1 MIWQK
6 EMLMNFCKR
15 ILELFKK
22 YYFILFAAI
31 ALLLPDIAIRGM
43 VEPKAFS
50 ENYVDVVTQLFTFGW
65 IGIII
70 VFCMFFLAKNKGRI
84 TYIIVNLLFLILA
97 VSEYVYFRIFDQF
110 FWLKSIAIA
119 GEGSDYLGYAA
130 KYIDKKMY
138 AVIIFSLI
146 FIILAAIKWKSV
158 EGIGKKKWLIMLVPM
173 IAVAG
178 THLYMQPQ
186 LHNDNMSGWDVWKKP
201 RVVYSNFTDVNK
213 SMEASGLYQFVC
225 RNITT
230 TFIPDGKQDEDKLI
244 KADKYFADK
253 GEMKEN
259 KHTGMFEGKN
269 VIAVMMESIDTWMIS
284 QKYTPTLHK
293 MMKEGIN
300 FTNYNAP
307 FFGAGFTFNSEFA
320 FNSGFFTPVSEV
332 SAANFSK
339 KSFPYSLA
347 NLFKDAGY
355 TTNSFHFNDSE
366 FYNRGIMHKSLGYEK
381 YNSIAKFGVPD
392 IESQLV
398 SNMMKKDEV
407 YNKMVEQ
414 QPFMNFVITYSAHL
428 PYDKDEGKL
437 ALAKEYY
444 PHLIDESIDPEKNN
458 ALILAADTDEFFRL
472 LLDRLEADGLLD
484 NTVIIA
490 YTDHFAYGVSDQE
503 TMLSEWKK
511 GDLSYR
517 VPAFIY
523 SKGMKRTEVNKP
535 MMTVDWLPTLV
546 NLFGLDRNGKYIG
559 NDIFDPDNKGFAY
572 FETHSWLDE
581 KMYYDASKDY
591 GDEFLEV
598 IAYIQKQN
606 QRVEDTIAINDIV
619 VSGDYFG
626 NRKE

>member
-1 MIWQK
+1 M
-6 EMLMNFCKR
+6 
-15 ILELFKK
+15 
-22 YYFILFAAI
+22 
-31 ALLLPDIAIRGM
+31 
-43 VEPKAFS
+43 
-50 ENYVDVVTQLFTFGW
+50 
-65 IGIII
+65 
-70 VFCMFFLAKNKGRI
+70 
-84 TYIIVNLLFLILA
+84 ILA
-97 VSEYVYFRIFDQF
+97 V
-110 FWLKSIAIA
+110 
-119 GEGSDYLGYAA
+119 
-130 KYIDKKMY
+130 
-138 AVIIFSLI
+138 
-146 FIILAAIKWKSV
+146 IKWKPV
-158 EGIGKKKWLIMLVPM
+158 EGIGKKRRIAILVPVL
-173 IAVAG
+173 ILLG
-178 THLYMQPQ
+178 THIYMQPQ

-213 SMEASGLYQFVC
+213 SFEASGLYQFVF
-225 RNITT
+225 RNFTT

-259 KHTGMFEGKN
+259 KHTGIFEGKN

-284 QKYTPTLHK
+284 QKYTPTIHK

-381 YNSIAKFGVPD
+381 YNSIAKFGVPN
-392 IESQLV
+392 IESQLD
-398 SNMMKKDEV
+398 SNMMKTDEV
-407 YNKMVEQ
+407 YNKMVES

-472 LLDRLEADGLLD
+472 LLERLEADGLLE
-484 NTVIIA
+484 NTVIVA

-503 TMLSEWKK
+503 TMLAEWKK

-559 NDIFDPDNKGFAY
+559 NDIFDPDNNGFAY